1 MRTARHAVGHFCDSR
16 IAVRDMGQKMQ
27 LFNPNS
33 IGYTMLLPLISVI
46 FTLVPIIRKLSKTDL
61 ISIIE
66 GR

>member
-1 MRTARHAVGHFCDSR
+1 MAENFEG
-16 IAVRDMGQKMQ
+16 MGQKMQ